1 MLHRIH
7 DLLGLEVPSGMKSIQ
22 VHGPPNITEKEE
34 KTVYITRF
42 AIGILNYFE
51 KRGRL
56 ALL

>member
-34 KTVYITRF
+34 KTV
-42 AIGILNYFE
+42 
-51 KRGRL
+51 
-56 ALL
+56 